1 MFEAKNISVEIGAKK
16 ILRNVSLQ
24 LKVGETVALLGANG
38 AGKST
43 LLKTLCGD
51 IKPNVGEIYLENR
64 GLSEWN
70 HYELARKRAVLS
82 QHSTLDFPFTVTE
95 VALLGRNPH
104 VRGRESERDLK
115 IVGEALQMVE
125 AGHLANQSF
134 PTLSGGERQRVH
146 LARILAQIWEQPKD
160 DSARYL
166 LLDEPTASLDLAHQH
181 LTLQTARKFARENTA
196 VVCVLHDLN
205 LAAQYADRILV
216 LRDGEIFA
224 AGSPREVLT
233 TDTIRAVFDVE
244 AIVTE
249 HPYLDAPLVVAL
261 GRNYNLENF
270 MTHRKTKK
278 NINGGSLKSKKEKK

>member
-16 ILRNVSLQ
+16 ILRNISLE
-24 LKVGETVALLGANG
+24 LKPGETVALLGANG

-51 IKPNVGEIYLENR
+51 VKLNAGQILLENR
-64 GLSEWN
+64 RLSDWN

-82 QHSTLDFPFTVTE
+82 QHSTLDFPFTVME

-104 VRGRESERDLK
+104 VRGRESKRDLG
-115 IVGEALQMVE
+115 IAREALQAVE
-125 AGHLANQSF
+125 AAHLANQLF

-146 LARILAQIWEQPKD
+146 LARILAQIWEQPND
-160 DSARYL
+160 DSPRYL

-205 LAAQYADRILV
+205 LAAQYADKVLV
-216 LRDGEIFA
+216 LRGGEIFA
-224 AGSPREVLT
+224 SGSPREVLT
-233 TDTIRAVFDVE
+233 SDTIRAAFDVE
-244 AIVTE
+244 TIVTE
-249 HPYLDAPLVVAL
+249 HPQLDAPLVVPL
-261 GRNYNLENF
+261 GRNYD
-270 MTHRKTKK
+270 
-278 NINGGSLKSKKEKK
+278 LKGFTDEITLTARA